1 MITSLPNALTI
12 FRIICIPVL
21 VGLFFIDRPWA
32 PWTAGGIFV
41 IAAVT
46 DFFDGYLA
54 RKMEVVSLLGK
65 LLDPIADKLLVAATL
80 LTLIA
85 FDRITGLTFLAA
97 LAILLREIL
106 ISGLRE
112 FLAGMNAP
120 GLPVSNLAKWKTG
133 IQMTALGMLIVG
145 DSAPGWWQ
153 VDPVGM
159 LLLWIAAVLT
169 MVTGWT
175 YLQAGLSQAMHPQSP
190 PPASTRDQST
200 NRASSVG

>member
-12 FRIICIPVL
+12 FRIACIPVL
-21 VGLFFIDRPWA
+21 VGLFFVDRPWA
-32 PWTAGGIFV
+32 PWTAGAIFV
-41 IAAVT
+41 IAAIT

-145 DSAPGWWQ
+145 DAAPAWWQ
-153 VDPVGM
+153 VDPLGM
-159 LLLWIAAVLT
+159 VLLWTAAILT
-169 MVTGWT
+169 MITGWT
-175 YLQAGLSQAMHPQSP
+175 YLQAGLNQAMYPDPSP
-190 PPASTRDQST
+190 TGSTRD
-200 NRASSVG
+200 RARNTANSVG